1 MKTLQEKLDLAAKAC
16 EPILAELLNEKSDYE
31 LEEELRMQFE
41 DYLNDAYPKVTI
53 AGIVFF
59 PSDILRECDPIAFR
73 VYQSDFESMQEENNE

>member
-1 MKTLQEKLDLAAKAC
+1 MTTQNQ
-16 EPILAELLNEKSDYE
+16 IAEAIASAESLFNTPESIAFVK
-31 LEEELRMQFE
+31 RMEFE